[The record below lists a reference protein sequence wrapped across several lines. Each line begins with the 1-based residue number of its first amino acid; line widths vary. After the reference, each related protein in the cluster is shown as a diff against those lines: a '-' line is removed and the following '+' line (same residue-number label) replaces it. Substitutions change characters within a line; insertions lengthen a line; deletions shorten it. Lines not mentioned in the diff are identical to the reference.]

1 VCVREGCR
9 LKKGKRGRWGRRGR
23 IEERIRDKWGYTF

>member
-9 LKKGKRGRWGRRGR
+9 LKKGKRGRRGR

>member
-9 LKKGKRGRWGRRGR
+9 LKKGKRGRRGRRGR